1 MELSHTF
8 AINCIA
14 REPFHLFI
22 CFHDGFSVGDRQPLW
37 PRYPYPDRL
46 LQFTGPLFL
55 LAKADR
61 VHALL
66 FFDRPSKF
74 RDISGSRASVD
85 PVMASSMCRATRSAA
100 ATSALSIL

>member
-55 LAKADR
+55 LAKPI
-61 VHALL
+61 V
-66 FFDRPSKF
+66 FMPYSFSIGRPNSET
-74 RDISGSRASVD
+74 SVD
-85 PVMASSMCRATRSAA
+85 RAL
-100 ATSALSIL
+100 ALILSWPHRCAEQLGLPPPRARYLS